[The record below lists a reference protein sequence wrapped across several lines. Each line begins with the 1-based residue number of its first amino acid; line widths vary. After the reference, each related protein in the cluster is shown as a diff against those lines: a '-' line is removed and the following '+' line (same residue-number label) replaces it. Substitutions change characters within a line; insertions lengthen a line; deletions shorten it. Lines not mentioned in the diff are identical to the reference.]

1 MLLFYWATGQGEC
14 EFCFASA
21 VHAHLSHLCTFR
33 LVFRYATSPI
43 DYRMNQE
50 FRMSVTISVAD
61 FSEESVDAI
70 MDE

>member
-1 MLLFYWATGQGEC
+1 MRFSLG
-14 EFCFASA
+14 
-21 VHAHLSHLCTFR
+21 FR
-33 LVFRYATSPI
+33 DATSPI

-61 FSEESVDAI
+61 FSEQSVDAI